1 LNTRRLKEED
11 YNILKEWWDFWPGWE
26 APPKD
31 LLPNDGT
38 GGVIVEKEGTPI
50 VAGFLYTT
58 NSKMVLL
65 EWVISNPKY
74 RESDRKDAIYV
85 LITACEKII
94 KELGYRYAISITKN
108 QNLINKHKD
117 LGWKQ
122 DEKPSYELVKVLK

>member
-11 YNILKEWWDFWPGWE
+11 YEVLKKWWDFWPGWQ

-31 LLPNDGT
+31 LLPNNGT
-38 GGVIVEKEGTPI
+38 GGVMVEKNGTPI

-74 RESDRKDAIYV
+74 KETDRKDAIYT
-85 LITACEKII
+85 LITACENII
-94 KELGYRYAISITKN
+94 KELGYKYAISITKN

-117 LGWKQ
+117 LGWEQ